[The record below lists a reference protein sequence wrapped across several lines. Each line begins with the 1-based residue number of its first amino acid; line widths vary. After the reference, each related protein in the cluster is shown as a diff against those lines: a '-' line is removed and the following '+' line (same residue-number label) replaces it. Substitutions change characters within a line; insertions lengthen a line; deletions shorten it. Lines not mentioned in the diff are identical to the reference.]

1 MQVTKDDKL
10 YGQVADGV
18 GEEVDALF
26 WETTPGGKASNA
38 PVRGRRCNAGACA
51 ASPSFAS

>member
-1 MQVTKDDKL
+1 VTKDDKL